1 MEHEDN
7 ELRDFWGEETAED
20 RERIERVVKQAINR
34 GYNPELNA
42 VMHLNICNAGLVRP
56 GPSQCLQ
63 SQAGT
68 LLYRGLRRPVLG
80 AFSPHCLHLSD
91 SGISFP
97 PSFLLSYQKCNM
109 CF

>member
-20 RERIERVVKQAINR
+20 RERIERVVKQAING

-68 LLYRGLRRPVLG
+68 LLYPWSLQTN
-80 AFSPHCLHLSD
+80 
-91 SGISFP
+91 SGS
-97 PSFLLSYQKCNM
+97 LLSTLPSPQ
-109 CF
+109 